1 MPNKISRNKLILYNS
16 LLTKAL
22 QKINASFSKTKMA
35 RNNKKNITFNTIYKS
50 FILKNI
56 KK

>member
-16 LLTKAL
+16 LLIKAL

-35 RNNKKNITFNTIYKS
+35 RNNKKIITFNIIYKT
-50 FILKNI
+50 FILKI
-56 KK
+56 